1 MKLQLL
7 STSALTLSLLS
18 IMAIGTQ
25 ATAASFDC
33 HKAKTS
39 IEKTICEDRYLSEL
53 DGKMGKLYHKAK
65 AYQHDLPKY
74 QKEWIRNRNKECGT
88 NNDCLYKW
96 TESRVASFKEIISD
110 GK

>member
-1 MKLQLL
+1 
-7 STSALTLSLLS
+7 
-18 IMAIGTQ
+18 MAIGTQ
-25 ATAASFDC
+25 ATAASFNC
-33 HKAKTS
+33 HKASTA